1 MIIYCE
7 SFSDRAKWLCGQK
20 SQLQACTPY
29 QKYRQIF
36 RYKHWILYHF
46 FSTKRTTGN
55 RKCAHTHDNIL
66 WKLQWSCEMTVR
78 SEIPIASLYPVPK
91 IQANIFVI
99 NTEFYIIF
107 SIERTTGNR
116 KCAHT
121 HDNILWK
128 LQWSCEMTV
137 RSEIP
142 IASLYPVPKIQASLY
157 PVPKIQANIFVINTE
172 FYIIFFSIK
181 RTTGNRKCAHTHD
194 NILWKLQWSCEM
206 TVRSEI
212 PIASLYP
219 VPKIQ
224 ADIFVIST
232 EFYIILLA

>member
-1 MIIYCE
+1 
-7 SFSDRAKWLCGQK
+7 
-20 SQLQACTPY
+20 
-29 QKYRQIF
+29 
-36 RYKHWILYHF
+36 
-46 FSTKRTTGN
+46 
-55 RKCAHTHDNIL
+55 
-66 WKLQWSCEMTVR
+66 MTVR

-142 IASLYPVPKIQASLY
+142 IASLYPVPKIQA
-157 PVPKIQANIFVINTE
+157 NIFVINTE
-172 FYIIFFSIK
+172 FYIIFSTK
-181 RTTGNRKCAHTHD
+181 RTTGNRKCVRTHD

-224 ADIFVIST
+224 ADILVINT
-232 EFYIILLA
+232 EFYIIF

>member
-1 MIIYCE
+1 MIVRNDCAV
-7 SFSDRAKWLCGQK
+7 RNPNCKLVPRTKNTG
-20 SQLQACTPY
+20 
-29 QKYRQIF
+29 
-36 RYKHWILYHF
+36 RYFVINTEFISF
-46 FSTKRTTGN
+46 FSIERTTGN

-107 SIERTTGNR
+107 ST
-116 KCAHT
+116 
-121 HDNILWK
+121 
-128 LQWSCEMTV
+128 
-137 RSEIP
+137 
-142 IASLYPVPKIQASLY
+142 
-157 PVPKIQANIFVINTE
+157 
-172 FYIIFFSIK
+172 K

-212 PIASLYP
+212 TIASLYP

-224 ADIFVIST
+224 ANIS
-232 EFYIILLA
+232 L